1 MNNINISGRLAYEP
15 EMKTTSNGTNYVSE
29 RIAVNRN
36 DKNKTADFFNI
47 KIWGKTAEF
56 VVKYF
61 HKGDPIEITGKLQTE
76 NYERQDGTK
85 VTDVYIFVTEV
96 NFCLTPKNGGGD
108 TRQTREDAPRD
119 VREVP
124 KDIEADYSG
133 AGLPFEI

>member
-76 NYERQDGTK
+76 SYERQDGTK
-85 VTDVYIFVTEV
+85 VNDVYIFVTEV

-124 KDIEADYSG
+124 KDNETDYSG
-133 AGLPFEI
+133 TGLPFEI